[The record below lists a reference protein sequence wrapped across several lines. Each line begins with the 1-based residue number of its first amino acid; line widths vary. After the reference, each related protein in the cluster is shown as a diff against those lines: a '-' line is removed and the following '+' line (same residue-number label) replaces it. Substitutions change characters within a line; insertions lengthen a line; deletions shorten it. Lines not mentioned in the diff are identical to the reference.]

1 MVALAAG
8 SEGDHSFDD
17 AVQPVVWQG
26 SSTVTQIRVLTGK
39 SVRAL
44 IADRHLLLIS
54 SLEPVLMLVVFGQVF
69 ASIIQTP
76 GFPPRVSYTDFLVP
90 AIMVNGALQAAVHT
104 GAALT
109 DDMKSGVITR
119 LRSLPIWIGSVLV
132 ARSLASLVGAA
143 LRLLFLLLLALLLFG
158 FHPAGGAV
166 GVLAALGL
174 ALMVG
179 WCLGWIFMALA
190 CRMRSTELAQTA
202 ARIATFPLMFASNAF
217 VPVSALPSWLQAV
230 AQVNPMTY
238 GINAARNLTLAHPTG
253 GGIVVTIAIS
263 LAIAVMAGAVA
274 VSSFGRAG

>member
-1 MVALAAG
+1 MMVALAA
-8 SEGDHSFDD
+8 SAEGDPFDD
-17 AVQPVVWQG
+17 AVRPAVWQG
-26 SSTVTQIRVLTGK
+26 SSTVAQIRVLTGK

-54 SLEPVLMLVVFGQVF
+54 SVEPLLMLAVFGQVF
-69 ASIIQTP
+69 ASIIHTP
-76 GFPPRVSYTDFLVP
+76 GFPPLVRYTDFLVP

-190 CRMRSTELAQTA
+190 CRMRSTELTQTA

-217 VPVSALPSWLQAV
+217 VPVSGLPTWLQAI

-238 GINAARNLTLAHPTG
+238 GIDAARNLTLAHPAG
-253 GGIVVTIAIS
+253 EGIVVAIAIS

-274 VSSFGRAG
+274 VGSFGRPK